1 MFGIKKYLY
10 GALSAVAAVFG
21 ALAWF
26 YKGQKEDAQKAA
38 RAAERSAQ
46 ASEAARKHVQETVER
61 TREVEDD
68 IRKSGPDARRDELRD
83 YASVSGDGD

>member
-38 RAAERSAQ
+38 RTAERNAQ
-46 ASEAARKHVQETVER
+46 ASEAARKHVQETTEA
-61 TREVEDD
+61 TREVEDY
-68 IRKSGPDARRDELRD
+68 ISKSGPDARRDKLRD
-83 YASVSGDGD
+83 YTSDPDDGD